1 MSRAQRADRATFF
14 RFDLAYAQNPA
25 IGTNPHEFL
34 AEAGSAIALQ
44 GKGQIA
50 TFLASDGQVT
60 IDPDG
65 RDRSLRRRSR
75 PCPRRFATSRSS
87 CPVRDALATR
97 DRS

>member
-65 RDRSLRRRSR
+65 AGSLFETPIAALPETICYLPFQL
-75 PCPRRFATSRSS
+75 PCS
-87 CPVRDALATR
+87 
-97 DRS
+97 